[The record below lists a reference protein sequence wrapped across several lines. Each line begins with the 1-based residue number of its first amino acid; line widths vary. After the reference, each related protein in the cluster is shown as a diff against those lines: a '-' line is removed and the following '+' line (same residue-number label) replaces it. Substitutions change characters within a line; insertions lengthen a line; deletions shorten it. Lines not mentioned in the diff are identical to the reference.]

1 MVVRR
6 ERAGSAPGCGRGL
19 APAGLPAPAHAC
31 AALRAPCP
39 PAARPPGRPC
49 APPAPRPSHPPVLK
63 PRPVPSHGALPPAP
77 FPHEAVP
84 AHRRVPRPSHRHGFT
99 HLPSVFSSR
108 LVFLSRIDHL
118 VFYLRLRESARSLA
132 GDWGAPTAHG
142 CSPLLQ
148 FNASPPFS
156 VWGRPAPG
164 RRCQG
169 NNSPGPA
176 LSP

>member
-1 MVVRR
+1 MCGQRPRLREGSGPRR
-6 ERAGSAPGCGRGL
+6 PPRPCSHLRCSPGS
-19 APAGLPAPAHAC
+19 LPAS
-31 AALRAPCP
+31 RTAPRPSLCP
-39 PAARPPGRPC
+39 PAPG
-49 APPAPRPSHPPVLK
+49 PSHPPVLG

-84 AHRRVPRPSHRHGFT
+84 AHRRVPCPSHRHGFT
-99 HLPSVFSSR
+99 HLPSVFLSR